1 VRPQNRRFTAAAV
14 LTTLLAVSAAHAQ
27 VADGGASSDA
37 GAAPAAVDAAVPAT
51 EGGAPTPAAKAPEA
65 PPPPTPSQ
73 IATMML
79 ATAPPID
86 AEPARPITR
95 RLWFWLAVTGAVVAG
110 VLVGVAVQNPNHTR
124 PDCPPDYVCP
134 P

>member
-1 VRPQNRRFTAAAV
+1 VRSQNRRFATAAV
-14 LTTLLAVSAAHAQ
+14 LTTLLAMSAAHAQ

-37 GAAPAAVDAAVPAT
+37 GAAPTALDAAALVA
-51 EGGAPTPAAKAPEA
+51 EVGAPAPVTKAPA
-65 PPPPTPSQ
+65 PPPTVDQ

-79 ATAPPID
+79 ATAPPIE
-86 AEPARPITR
+86 AEPPRPITR

-110 VLVGVAVQNPNHTR
+110 VLVGVAVHNPNHTR